1 MLVGTACGVTGVGGV
16 FSSRAL
22 PEVEGGVG
30 SVTLPLPPP
39 ARLSV
44 YDDS

>member
-1 MLVGTACGVTGVGGV
+1 MLVGSACGVTGVGGV
-16 FSSRAL
+16 FFSRAS
-22 PEVEGGVG
+22 PDAEGGVG
-30 SVTLPLPPP
+30 AVTLPLPPP